1 MEHQKTNKF
10 IKFLF
15 PFWPVKIFKSI
26 TGICVLAALLGL
38 SILLNLF
45 KINITAGITISF
57 AWLPGIII
65 GWYFGPIV
73 GLLMGALIDTIN
85 WLIYG
90 GVWFWMYALQ
100 EPILGLIVGIISS
113 LFNIIRNTKQHFS
126 ICLIINQIMLIGFI
140 ISSIFIVFYYT
151 DPNNPFFQS
160 ISNAENSTSNMIKTT
175 QLYLRWIILGIL
187 LGLFVIVEVIVGYRY
202 YLFKKDRDADSI
214 RFETFL
220 FITIVALAST
230 VIFSFLLGPIS
241 AIEYYKFLN
250 NTSYVPNLVNYGVMY
265 YLLPRVIK
273 ECFKTPIY
281 IIVLTALVCALN
293 PAIASFKNRIIN
305 SYHSEK

>member
-151 DPNNPFFQS
+151 NPNNPFFQS

-220 FITIVALAST
+220 FITIVALTST

-281 IIVLTALVCALN
+281 IIILTTLVCALN
-293 PAIASFKNRIIN
+293 PAIVSFKNRIIN

>member
-113 LFNIIRNTKQHFS
+113 LFNIIRNNKQHFS

-151 DPNNPFFQS
+151 NPNNPFFQS

-220 FITIVALAST
+220 FITIVALTST

-293 PAIASFKNRIIN
+293 PAIVSFKNRIIN

>member
-45 KINITAGITISF
+45 KINITAGVTISF

-220 FITIVALAST
+220 FITIVALTST

-293 PAIASFKNRIIN
+293 PAIVSFKNRIIN

>member
-26 TGICVLAALLGL
+26 TGICVLATLLGL

-220 FITIVALAST
+220 FITIVALTST

-281 IIVLTALVCALN
+281 IIILTTLVCALN

>member
-151 DPNNPFFQS
+151 NPNNPFFQS

-202 YLFKKDRDADSI
+202 YLFKKYRDADSI

-220 FITIVALAST
+220 FITIVALTST

-281 IIVLTALVCALN
+281 IIILTTLVCALN
-293 PAIASFKNRIIN
+293 PAIVSFKNRIIN

>member
-45 KINITAGITISF
+45 KIKITAGITISF

-73 GLLMGALIDTIN
+73 GLFMGSVIDTIN
-85 WLIYG
+85 WLIFG

-113 LFNIIRNTKQHFS
+113 LFNIIRNTKKHFS

-151 DPNNPFFQS
+151 DPNNAFFKS
-160 ISNAENSTSNMIKTT
+160 ISSAENSTSNMIKTT

-187 LGLFVIVEVIVGYRY
+187 LGLFVIVEMIVGYRY
-202 YLFKKDRDADSI
+202 YQFKKDMNGDFI

-220 FITIVALAST
+220 FMAIVVLTST

-250 NTSYVPNLVNYGVMY
+250 STNYVPNLINYGVMY
-265 YLLPRVIK
+265 YLLPRVVK

-281 IIVLTALVCALN
+281 FIILTALVCALN

>member
-1 MEHQKTNKF
+1 
-10 IKFLF
+10 
-15 PFWPVKIFKSI
+15 
-26 TGICVLAALLGL
+26 
-38 SILLNLF
+38 
-45 KINITAGITISF
+45 
-57 AWLPGIII
+57 
-65 GWYFGPIV
+65 
-73 GLLMGALIDTIN
+73 MGALIDTIN

-151 DPNNPFFQS
+151 NHNNPFFQS
-160 ISNAENSTSNMIKTT
+160 ISNVENSTSNMIKTT

-187 LGLFVIVEVIVGYRY
+187 LGLFVIVEMIVGYRY
-202 YLFKKDRDADSI
+202 YQFKKDMNSNFV

-220 FITIVALAST
+220 FIIIVALTST

-281 IIVLTALVCALN
+281 IIVLTTLVCALN

>member
-45 KINITAGITISF
+45 KINIIAGITISF

-151 DPNNPFFQS
+151 NPNNPFFQS

-220 FITIVALAST
+220 FITIVALTST

-281 IIVLTALVCALN
+281 IIILTTLVCALN
-293 PAIASFKNRIIN
+293 PAIVSFKNRIIN

>member
-151 DPNNPFFQS
+151 DPNNQFFQS

-187 LGLFVIVEVIVGYRY
+187 LGLFVIVEIIVGYRY
-202 YLFKKDRDADSI
+202 YQFKKDMNSNFV

-220 FITIVALAST
+220 FITIVALTST

-281 IIVLTALVCALN
+281 IIILTTLVCALN

>member
-151 DPNNPFFQS
+151 DHNNPFFQS
-160 ISNAENSTSNMIKTT
+160 ISNVENSTSNMIKTT

-187 LGLFVIVEVIVGYRY
+187 LGLFVIVEMIVGYRY
-202 YLFKKDRDADSI
+202 YLFKKDRGADSI

-220 FITIVALAST
+220 FITIVALTST

-281 IIVLTALVCALN
+281 IIILTTLVCALN
-293 PAIASFKNRIIN
+293 PAIVSFKNRIIN

>member
-202 YLFKKDRDADSI
+202 YQFKKDRNSNFV
-214 RFETFL
+214 RFEIFL
-220 FITIVALAST
+220 FITIVALTST

-281 IIVLTALVCALN
+281 IIILTTLVCALN
-293 PAIASFKNRIIN
+293 PAIVSFKNRIIN

>member
-151 DPNNPFFQS
+151 NPNNPFFQS

-214 RFETFL
+214 RFETVSNGAF
-220 FITIVALAST
+220 
-230 VIFSFLLGPIS
+230 
-241 AIEYYKFLN
+241 
-250 NTSYVPNLVNYGVMY
+250 
-265 YLLPRVIK
+265 
-273 ECFKTPIY
+273 
-281 IIVLTALVCALN
+281 
-293 PAIASFKNRIIN
+293 
-305 SYHSEK
+305 

>member
-73 GLLMGALIDTIN
+73 GLLMGALIDTVN

-100 EPILGLIVGIISS
+100 EPILGLMVGIISS

-220 FITIVALAST
+220 FITIVALTST

-293 PAIASFKNRIIN
+293 PAIVSFKNRIIN

>member
-202 YLFKKDRDADSI
+202 YQFKKDRNSNFV

-220 FITIVALAST
+220 FITIVALTST

-281 IIVLTALVCALN
+281 IIILTTLVCALN
-293 PAIASFKNRIIN
+293 PAIVSFKNRIIN

>member
-100 EPILGLIVGIISS
+100 ELILGLIVGIISS

-151 DPNNPFFQS
+151 NPNNPFFQS

-220 FITIVALAST
+220 FITIVALTST

-281 IIVLTALVCALN
+281 IIILTTLVCALN
-293 PAIASFKNRIIN
+293 PAIVSFKNRIIN

>member
-38 SILLNLF
+38 SIILNLF

-187 LGLFVIVEVIVGYRY
+187 LGLFVIVEMIVGYRY
-202 YLFKKDRDADSI
+202 YQFKKDRNSNFV
-214 RFETFL
+214 RFEIFL
-220 FITIVALAST
+220 FITIVALTST

-281 IIVLTALVCALN
+281 IIILTTLVCALN
-293 PAIASFKNRIIN
+293 PAIVSFKNRIIN

>member
-160 ISNAENSTSNMIKTT
+160 ISNVENSTSNMIKTT

-202 YLFKKDRDADSI
+202 YQFKKDRNSNFV
-214 RFETFL
+214 RFEVFL
-220 FITIVALAST
+220 FITIVALTST
-230 VIFSFLLGPIS
+230 IIFSFLLGPIS

-281 IIVLTALVCALN
+281 IIILTTLVCALN
-293 PAIASFKNRIIN
+293 PAIVSFKNRIIN

>member
-151 DPNNPFFQS
+151 NPNNPFFQS

-202 YLFKKDRDADSI
+202 YLFKKDRDTDSI

-220 FITIVALAST
+220 FITIVALTST

-281 IIVLTALVCALN
+281 IIILTTLVCALN
-293 PAIASFKNRIIN
+293 PAIVSFKNRIIN

>member
-151 DPNNPFFQS
+151 NPNNPFFQS

-220 FITIVALAST
+220 FITIVALTST

-281 IIVLTALVCALN
+281 IIILTALVCALN
-293 PAIASFKNRIIN
+293 PAIVSFKNRIIN

>member
-1 MEHQKTNKF
+1 MEHKKTNKF

-151 DPNNPFFQS
+151 NPNNPFFQS

-220 FITIVALAST
+220 FITIVALTST

-281 IIVLTALVCALN
+281 IIILTTLVCALN
-293 PAIASFKNRIIN
+293 PAIVSFKNRIIN

>member
-151 DPNNPFFQS
+151 NPNNPFFQS

-202 YLFKKDRDADSI
+202 YLFKKDSDADSI

-220 FITIVALAST
+220 FITIVALTST

-293 PAIASFKNRIIN
+293 PAIISFKNRIIN

>member
-187 LGLFVIVEVIVGYRY
+187 LGLFVIIEVIVGYRY

-220 FITIVALAST
+220 FITIVALTST

-281 IIVLTALVCALN
+281 IIILTALVCALN
-293 PAIASFKNRIIN
+293 PAIVSFKNRIIN

>member
-140 ISSIFIVFYYT
+140 ISNIFIVFYYT

-160 ISNAENSTSNMIKTT
+160 ISNTENSTSNMIKTT

-187 LGLFVIVEVIVGYRY
+187 LGLFVIVEIIVGYRY
-202 YLFKKDRDADSI
+202 YQFKKDMNSNFV

-220 FITIVALAST
+220 FITIVALTST

-281 IIVLTALVCALN
+281 IIILTTLVCALN